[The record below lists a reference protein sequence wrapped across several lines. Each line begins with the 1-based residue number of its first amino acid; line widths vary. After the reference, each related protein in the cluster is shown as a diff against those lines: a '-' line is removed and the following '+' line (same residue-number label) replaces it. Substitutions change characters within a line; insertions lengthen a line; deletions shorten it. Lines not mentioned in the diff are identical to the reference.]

1 MERLRQGGDTMG
13 FHTGMIAVDGAP
25 IKTPSTFTWK
35 KQDVSS
41 ADAGRTQD
49 ALMHKMKV
57 AEKRSLTLGWNNPT
71 DTEVQEILS
80 HFSPEYVNITY
91 YDAMVGQTTKNFYT
105 GDMQADTKMW
115 LVNNKRYSQLSFE
128 VIER

>member
-1 MERLRQGGDTMG
+1 MG
-13 FHTGMIAVDGAP
+13 YHTGMIQVDGAA

-35 KQDVSS
+35 KQDVSA
-41 ADAGRTQD
+41 ADAGRTED

-71 DTEVQEILS
+71 DEEVQEILS
-80 HFSPEYVNITY
+80 HFGSEYVDITY
-91 YDAMVGQTTKNFYT
+91 WDAQLGQTTKNFYT
-105 GDMQADTKMW
+105 GDMEADTKIW
-115 LVNNKRYSQLSFE
+115 TVDKKRYSQLSFE